1 MRSSVVAVAFVSLG
15 ALALTACTPLTAF
28 NTLTPKDPAVTLARD
43 VAYGEGPRRKLD
55 IYAPKGARA
64 SLPVLI
70 YFYGGG
76 WSTGR
81 RQDYSF
87 AGKALA
93 SRGFLTIL
101 PDYRLV
107 PEVRY
112 PDFLKD
118 GAAAI
123 RWAQDH
129 AAEYG
134 GDPSRIVLAG
144 HSAGGY
150 NAVMLALD
158 TEFVRAAGVRPGV
171 IRAAA
176 GLAGPYDFYPFNVP
190 YSRNTFGQYPD
201 PAATQPV
208 NYVEKDSVPIWM
220 GYGLKDTVVYPQNID
235 SLERALKAKG
245 VAYEAHRY
253 PGVDHAGMV
262 LALSQPFR
270 GKAPVLAEMTAFLKR
285 YAGD

>member
-1 MRSSVVAVAFVSLG
+1 MRLATLAALAASLG
-15 ALALTACTPLTAF
+15 AMVVSACTPLTAF
-28 NTLTPKDPAVTLARD
+28 NTVVPKDPSARVAEG

-55 IYAPKGARA
+55 VYAPRGMTTAA
-64 SLPVLI
+64 PVLVF
-70 YFYGGG
+70 FYGGG
-76 WSTGR
+76 WNSGR

-87 AGKALA
+87 AARALA
-93 SRGFLTIL
+93 SRGFVTVV
-101 PDYRLV
+101 PDYRLY

-112 PDFLKD
+112 PEFLKD

-158 TEFVRAAGVRPGV
+158 QEFVRAAGVKPGV
-171 IRAAA
+171 IKAAA
-176 GLAGPYDFYPFNVP
+176 GLAGPYDFTPFNEP
-190 YSRNTFGQYPD
+190 YSRNAFGQYPD
-201 PAATQPV
+201 AAATQPV
-208 NYVEKDSVPIWM
+208 NYISKDSVPVWM

-235 SLERALKAKG
+235 SMERVMKAKG
-245 VAYEAHRY
+245 APFVARRY
-253 PGVDHAGMV
+253 QDMSHTDIV

-270 GKAPVLAEMTAFLKR
+270 GKGPVLQEMTAFLKEE
-285 YAGD
+285 AGN